1 MNLAA
6 EMGILVKTQ
15 VARTTSAETDKAKAP
30 GIAIVRIKLEG
41 NAQYGIAQ
49 ASVHK

>member
-1 MNLAA
+1 
-6 EMGILVKTQ
+6 MGIFVKMQ

-30 GIAIVRIKLEG
+30 GIAMARIKLKG
-41 NAQYGIAQ
+41 YAQYGIAQ